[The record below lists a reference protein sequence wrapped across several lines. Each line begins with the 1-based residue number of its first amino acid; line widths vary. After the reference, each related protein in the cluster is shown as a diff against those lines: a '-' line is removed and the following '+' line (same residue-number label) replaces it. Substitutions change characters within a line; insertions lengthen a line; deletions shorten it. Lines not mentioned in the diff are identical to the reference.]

1 MKASQR
7 RPVLGVWVFAF
18 VLSTV
23 VGLATHAAEPL
34 RLSFAE
40 GDEYAF
46 RHTLRT
52 VTDVKIPFPQK
63 TTQTMRYTLDQR
75 VMDVDAATGD
85 ATIEVRFR
93 HVFVEVDMGEM
104 GGFKV
109 DTADDESDDAATYR
123 KLIDRPFTMRVTPRG
138 EVLEVNGLTPLV
150 QEVLASGGASGATM
164 EQVET
169 IVGDESMMGMYQSF
183 QPIYPEEAAGE
194 WETESTV
201 SLPMMGPAAI
211 RVLWTLGEPHEVSGH
226 ATVPVAAAAEVTTP
240 SEPTTT
246 SLGFAEMELRLRNMV
261 STGVI
266 DISDEDGWPVKG
278 EITSDGVM
286 GMKLSIPGLSIPTS
300 SDMTVKSVSI
310 IERLEV
316 PTPEVLTNE

>member
-1 MKASQR
+1 VSA
-7 RPVLGVWVFAF
+7 
-18 VLSTV
+18 TV
-23 VGLATHAAEPL
+23 KAAEPL

-40 GDEYAF
+40 GDQYAF
-46 RHTLRT
+46 RHTLKT
-52 VTDVKIPFPQK
+52 VTDVEMPFPQK

-75 VMDVDAATGD
+75 VAEVDADTGD
-85 ATIEVRFR
+85 ATVEVRFR

-104 GGFKV
+104 GGFRV
-109 DTADDESDDAATYR
+109 DTADDDSDDAATYR

-138 EVLEVNGLTPLV
+138 EVLDVTGLTPLV
-150 QEVLASGGASGATM
+150 QEALAAGGADSVTM

-194 WETESTV
+194 WETESTI

-211 RVLWTLGEPHEVSGH
+211 RVLWTLGEHHEVNGQ
-226 ATVPVAAAAEVTTP
+226 TTTPVAAAAEVTTP

-246 SLGFAEMELRLRNMV
+246 SLGFADMELRLRNMG

-266 DISDEDGWPVKG
+266 DISDEDGWPVSG
-278 EITSDGVM
+278 EIRSNGVM
-286 GMKLSIPGLSIPTS
+286 GMKLSIPGLNMPTS
-300 SDMTVKSVSI
+300 SNMTVNSVSI
-310 IERLEV
+310 IERLEAPAPEV
-316 PTPEVLTNE
+316 PTHE